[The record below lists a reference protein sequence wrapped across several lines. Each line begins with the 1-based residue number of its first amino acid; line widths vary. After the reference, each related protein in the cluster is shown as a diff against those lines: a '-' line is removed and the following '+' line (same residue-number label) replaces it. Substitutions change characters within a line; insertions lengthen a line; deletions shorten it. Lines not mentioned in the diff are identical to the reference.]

1 MIFSSLPSRLVM
13 KDLFMEGERETS
25 SMTCLTP
32 KDSVQ
37 SPNMLVR
44 QPKKETT
51 TQTPKTTRGRQKIEI
66 KKIEEET
73 KRQVT
78 FSKRRRGL
86 FKKSA
91 ELSVLTGAKIAVI
104 TFSKCDRIYRFGHV
118 DALIDK
124 YLRKSP
130 VKLEGYSG
138 DNAADEESRR
148 PWWERPV
155 ESVPEEELEEYM
167 AALSM
172 LRENIGKKIVA
183 MGNDRTVDMVP
194 AWPINVMGWKP
205 TMDMQKLENL
215 TDGVNRCRVGQN
227 GD

>member
-1 MIFSSLPSRLVM
+1 
-13 KDLFMEGERETS
+13 MEEERETS

-32 KDSVQ
+32 KDPLQ
-37 SPNMLVR
+37 NPNVLDS
-44 QPKKETT
+44 QPKKGTT
-51 TQTPKTTRGRQKIEI
+51 TQTPKTTKGRQKIEI
-66 KKIEEET
+66 KEIKEES

-104 TFSKCDRIYRFGHV
+104 TFSRCGRIYRFGHV

-138 DNAADEESRR
+138 NDVAEEEGRR

-155 ESVPEEELEEYM
+155 ESVPEEELEDYV
-167 AALSM
+167 AALSL
-172 LRENIGKKIVA
+172 LRENLGKKIVA
-183 MGNDRTVDMVP
+183 MGNDRTVEIVP
-194 AWPINVMGWKP
+194 AWPINM
-205 TMDMQKLENL
+205 MDMQSLENL
-215 TDGVNRCRVGQN
+215 TDGNTHCRRVGQN
-227 GD
+227 G